1 MDNINQQIVKTLNHL
16 IAIAE
21 DGSQGYKNAA
31 YYIKDNSLTSIF
43 GKYAHQ
49 RSFYTIQLQ
58 QELAKM
64 ESVPQEYHNGDI
76 LGFIHR
82 MWMEL
87 KSIIT
92 SGDREAIINAC
103 LTGEA
108 AAVKTYK
115 KALQNNFF
123 SAYTRSIL
131 EDQLLG
137 IEKII
142 TELNLK
148 LTAR

>member
-1 MDNINQQIVKTLNHL
+1 MENVNQQIIRTLNHL

-21 DGSQGYKNAA
+21 DGCQGYKNAA
-31 YYIKDNSLTSIF
+31 YYIKDSGLTGIF

-49 RSFYTIQLQ
+49 RSFYIVQLQ
-58 QELAKM
+58 QELAKL
-64 ESVPQEYHNGDI
+64 ESTPQEYHNGDV
-76 LGFIHR
+76 LGFFHR

-92 SGDREAIINAC
+92 SGDKEAIINAC

-108 AAVKTYK
+108 AAVKSYK

-123 SAYTRSIL
+123 NDYTRSIL
-131 EDQLLG
+131 EEQLLG

-148 LTAR
+148 LTAV